1 MLGNQPLLL
10 KETKTKIV
18 MQNITRTLSD
28 FKTFAA
34 KHIVSLV
41 SINYNELMDEVVKRK
56 RLLAGDAVS
65 ADVV

>member
-1 MLGNQPLLL
+1 
-10 KETKTKIV
+10 